1 MFYSRNLFLDPQN
14 TDMEISFVFFH
25 HGHSKHT
32 DITSVRVDRSHVPLL
47 EKNIPVG
54 NEDESKHLRNKKKMR

>member
-1 MFYSRNLFLDPQN
+1 MFLDPQN
-14 TDMEISFVFFH
+14 TDMEIRFVFFH